1 MKQAKAND
9 HKFERGKLVELA
21 HVVFLLLVE
30 VVLSF
35 KTSSSFKSNL
45 SVIFNI

>member
-9 HKFERGKLVELA
+9 HKVERAKLVELA

-35 KTSSSFKSNL
+35 KASSIFKSTL
-45 SVIFNI
+45 SVIFSI